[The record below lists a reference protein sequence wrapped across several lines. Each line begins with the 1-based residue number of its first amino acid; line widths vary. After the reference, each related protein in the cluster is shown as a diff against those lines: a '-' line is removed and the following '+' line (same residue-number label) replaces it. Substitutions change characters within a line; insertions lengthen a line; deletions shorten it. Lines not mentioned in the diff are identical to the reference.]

1 MNHVLTKTTYLEMF
15 APPATVLDAPP
26 IDGTR
31 IERLHA
37 PTVNDYRFLYNGVGL
52 MYQWVNRNLMPDDE
66 LARIVRD
73 ELVEIDV
80 LCVGEQTAGYVE
92 LDRRRSDEIEIAYFG
107 LFSDFIGW
115 GLGKYFLSWAVN
127 RAWSFGPRRV
137 WVHTCDLDHPAA
149 LPNYLRAGFSIYDE
163 RIVEQVVL

>member
-15 APPATVLDAPP
+15 APPATVLNAPP

-92 LDRRRSDEIEIAYFG
+92 LDRRRSDEIENRLLRAVFRFHRLGTGKVLSVVGGQPSMVIWTAAGLGPHVRLGPPRRLAKLLASG
-107 LFSDFIGW
+107 LFN
-115 GLGKYFLSWAVN
+115 L
-127 RAWSFGPRRV
+127 
-137 WVHTCDLDHPAA
+137 
-149 LPNYLRAGFSIYDE
+149 
-163 RIVEQVVL
+163 